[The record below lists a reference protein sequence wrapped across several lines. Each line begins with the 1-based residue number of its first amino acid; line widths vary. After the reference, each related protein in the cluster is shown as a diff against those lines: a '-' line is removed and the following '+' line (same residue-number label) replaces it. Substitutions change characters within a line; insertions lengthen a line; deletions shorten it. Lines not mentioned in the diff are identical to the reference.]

1 MSLLSEFECFSV
13 FSLFLYPLV
22 IFAYRRIAIFNN
34 NNSGGLV
41 ELEFLQKHFLSLS
54 FFFLNNHHSRYF
66 YPGKIQIALFRES
79 ISSQTDTEIRDFI

>member
-13 FSLFLYPLV
+13 FYHFLYPLV

-34 NNSGGLV
+34 NSGGGLVV

-54 FFFLNNHHSRYF
+54 LFFFL
-66 YPGKIQIALFRES
+66 K
-79 ISSQTDTEIRDFI
+79 